1 MSELKA
7 QKRARRQKRIRAKIS
22 GTAERPRLSIF
33 RSNKDITAQLI
44 DDTSGN
50 TLVYVWT
57 KTESGKT
64 LKERAVSAGTKIA
77 ELAKAKKISKVVFDR
92 GGYLFAGNI
101 KTFADSAKAG
111 GLEF

>member
-7 QKRARRQKRIRAKIS
+7 QKRTRRQNRIRAKIS

-33 RSNKDITAQLI
+33 RSNRDITAQLI
-44 DDTSGN
+44 DDVAGN
-50 TLVYVWT
+50 TLVHVWT
-57 KTESGKT
+57 KLEKGKT
-64 LKERAVSAGTKIA
+64 LKERAVLAGTKIA